1 MNKEEI
7 LSKLTSKDTV
17 AGYRLFEQMEKD
29 SAKTAV
35 YYDYIDDF
43 VKLLNSKNAYV
54 RIRSFSLICYQ
65 ARWDEE
71 NRIDKYIDKML
82 MLLNDDKPIVVR
94 KCLEALHE
102 LLVFKNYN
110 DKVLE
115 VLNNMHTQ
123 IYADSMK
130 PLIDKDIAELR
141 KNLI

>member
-35 YYDYIDDF
+35 YYGYIDDF

-123 IYADSMK
+123 KYADSMK
-130 PLIDKDIAELR
+130 PHIDKDIAELR

>member
-123 IYADSMK
+123 KYADSMK